1 MGSGFISELPGF
13 VEVIL
18 GAGIMAGAIWA
29 ILRLA
34 RSIVEFIRGPQSKIC
49 QRLESV
55 EANVAKINDHLH
67 ELDVDFAGHN
77 IVDLKERITKLEEKI
92 DKLTSLLIEQ
102 QMMLRS
108 GAFPKITGKG
118 NDSNK

>member
-1 MGSGFISELPGF
+1 MGSGFVAGLPVF
-13 VEVIL
+13 LEVIL
-18 GAGIMAGAIWA
+18 GAGLLCGAIWA
-29 ILRLA
+29 IIRLG
-34 RSIVEFIRGPQSKIC
+34 RSVIEFIRGDQSKNC
-49 QRLESV
+49 KRLDAL

-77 IVDLKERITKLEEKI
+77 ITDLKERISKLEEKI

-108 GAFPKITGKG
+108 RSFPKVTGKS